1 VLYELLSGQLPFSGK
16 FELSV
21 LYSIL
26 NEDPVPICKVN
37 SELPEALAKIIWKAL
52 QKDKAKRYESMG
64 ELVGELELLLEK
76 GR

>member
-1 VLYELLSGQLPFSGK
+1 MPFLILFDVKK
-16 FELSV
+16 FS
-21 LYSIL
+21 
-26 NEDPVPICKVN
+26 KVN
-37 SELPEALAKIIWKAL
+37 SELPEALDKIIWKAL